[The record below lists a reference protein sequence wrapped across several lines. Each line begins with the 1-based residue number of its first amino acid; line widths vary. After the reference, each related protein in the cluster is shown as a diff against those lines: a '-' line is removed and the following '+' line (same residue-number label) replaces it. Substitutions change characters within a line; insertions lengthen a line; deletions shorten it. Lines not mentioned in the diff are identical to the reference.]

1 MGWAWLVAKS
11 PSKLADERARA
22 LREAARASQAYAKAA
37 EQGRADMQGHA
48 QELTVHLRE
57 ALGVAK
63 GVGHVGR
70 DVRAVGAEVQSVG
83 RKVDAVHESVEEFL
97 ARAAAGAF
105 GPGPQEELRQALEAV
120 QSVNLVGQDVRMFGK
135 ELAAL
140 RDQLAGVLEDEQQP
154 RQGGRHRKTGDGGQQ
169 AAGPEAGEPEGSRPG
184 AGPGQAGLRPDEE
197 ERWLR

>member
-1 MGWAWLVAKS
+1 
-11 PSKLADERARA
+11 
-22 LREAARASQAYAKAA
+22 
-37 EQGRADMQGHA
+37 MQEHA

-57 ALGVAK
+57 ALGVAR
-63 GVGHVGR
+63 GVGHVGQ
-70 DVRAVGAEVQSVG
+70 DVQAVGTEVQDVG

-105 GPGPQEELRQALEAV
+105 GPGPQDELRQALEAV

-154 RQGGRHRKTGDGGQQ
+154 RRGGRHRKTGGDGSGQE
-169 AAGPEAGEPEGSRPG
+169 AAGTGAGEPEGSRPG
-184 AGPGQAGLRPDEE
+184 AGPGQAGLCPDEE
-197 ERWLR
+197 ERWLW